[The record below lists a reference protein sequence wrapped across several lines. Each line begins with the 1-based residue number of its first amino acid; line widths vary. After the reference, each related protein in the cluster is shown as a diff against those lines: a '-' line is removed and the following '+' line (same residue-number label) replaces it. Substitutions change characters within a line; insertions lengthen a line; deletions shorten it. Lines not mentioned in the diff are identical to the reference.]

1 MKSIFRWDRGIFK
14 KIEEG
19 PIVYFV
25 FLSRY
30 IASDLILEFSFIVE
44 FSKIRVTENY
54 FFSVSY
60 AYESRSGAALASCI
74 KELN

>member
-54 FFSVSY
+54 FFQSVMRTRV
-60 AYESRSGAALASCI
+60 EAALR
-74 KELN
+74 LLPV

>member
-54 FFSVSY
+54 FFQSVMPTRV
-60 AYESRSGAALASCI
+60 EAALR
-74 KELN
+74 LLPV